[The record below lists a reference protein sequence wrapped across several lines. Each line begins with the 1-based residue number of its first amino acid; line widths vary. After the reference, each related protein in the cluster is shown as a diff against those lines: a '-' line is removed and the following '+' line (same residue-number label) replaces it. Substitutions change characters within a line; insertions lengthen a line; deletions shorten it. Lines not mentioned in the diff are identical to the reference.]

1 LTDFRG
7 RDEQILLV
15 KLILCLERNHRHAW
29 PLRVGVFSVCTTLEP
44 AADIHRNKMAQSGD
58 VSAGRVPGDSISS
71 LSMNGTLELYP
82 TLLVAGSWDATVG
95 SFNYDISNVV

>member
-1 LTDFRG
+1 MSKFSLFTSFSASNGTTAMLG
-7 RDEQILLV
+7 RYVLV
-15 KLILCLERNHRHAW
+15 CFLCAQRSSPRRTSTE
-29 PLRVGVFSVCTTLEP
+29 T
-44 AADIHRNKMAQSGD
+44 KMAQSGD

>member
-1 LTDFRG
+1 
-7 RDEQILLV
+7 
-15 KLILCLERNHRHAW
+15 
-29 PLRVGVFSVCTTLEP
+29 
-44 AADIHRNKMAQSGD
+44 

-95 SFNYDISNVV
+95 SFNYDHISNVV